1 MVGWSQQC
9 HYRCSNRLLE
19 GPVARNAPSEFG
31 GYGGLQQP
39 PPHEET
45 AAEKLRN
52 WHLYSD
58 PAVEEVDVAV
68 EVQKA
73 QEAAGWKGED
83 SL

>member
-1 MVGWSQQC
+1 MAIK
-9 HYRCSNRLLE
+9 E
-19 GPVARNAPSEFG
+19 PSEFG

-52 WHLYSD
+52 WHKYSD
-58 PAVEEVDVAV
+58 PASAEVDVAV
-68 EVQKA
+68 EVQRA
-73 QEAAGWKGED
+73 QEEAGWKGEQ